1 MTPLRLATGGNDKQV
16 KLWTF
21 FENEFSNPQEET
33 IGTHSDWVRD
43 VAWCPNPTNQN
54 SHSDMVASCS
64 EDKQCFV
71 WVNDAQKESSNS
83 CWSKKIIEL
92 ASSMPVYQVSWSEV
106 GNLLAVAGGDN

>member
-43 VAWCPNPTNQN
+43 VAWCPNPTN
-54 SHSDMVASCS
+54 
-64 EDKQCFV
+64 
-71 WVNDAQKESSNS
+71 
-83 CWSKKIIEL
+83 
-92 ASSMPVYQVSWSEV
+92 
-106 GNLLAVAGGDN
+106 